1 MSFQQKVLTKVKN
14 YSVVAAGRS
23 SIYPENSDSDI
34 KSKSDSR
41 TKMWVSD
48 LYRLTKTKIWVDLG
62 DYVFTT
68 LGEIRFF
75 ISVVPFQLFYFL
87 EFDLRFC
94 GHFMH
99 FLLLF
104 TVQINNFACGT
115 Q

>member
-68 LGEIRFF
+68 LGEFRFF
-75 ISVVPFQLFYFL
+75 HFSCSISVVLFP
-87 EFDLRFC
+87 
-94 GHFMH
+94 G
-99 FLLLF
+99 
-104 TVQINNFACGT
+104 I
-115 Q
+115 